1 MKKYPMISAAAL
13 ALTLLVS
20 PAQAATDLP
29 KSHGFYD
36 EMTYLVNKGVI
47 SGYEDGTIKPDKVV
61 TRAEAAIM
69 IGKLKNFKGTQTSTN
84 FKDVSKSQKA
94 SGFIAEA
101 AKAGFISGYPDG
113 TFKPY
118 APITRGDMSIILDR
132 TFNIFNGVG
141 APFSDVSPNMKSYNA
156 IATMVSG
163 NITAGYSDNTFRPNQ
178 AITRG
183 QLAAFM
189 SRVLEPKFKN
199 DTHMTNSYLRDKTKI
214 YSYSTKQGTATLKF
228 EEVPVIEGNDFG
240 FMWVTRTDWNSATTL
255 LVENETKDALIYGLP
270 YSEAET
276 EIVYPI
282 QVGKTF
288 ENGLGERYISTITGV
303 NKTVNT
309 PYKKFTNAVEI
320 TIESGE
326 KYYMV
331 EGYGSV
337 KALDAKG
344 ETVSELS
351 SVK

>member
-1 MKKYPMISAAAL
+1 MISAAAL

-29 KSHGFYD
+29 TSHGFYD

-47 SGYEDGTIKPDKVV
+47 SGYEDGTIKPDKIV

-94 SGFIAEA
+94 SGYIAEA
-101 AKAGFISGYPDG
+101 AKAGYISGYPDG

-132 TFNIFNGVG
+132 VFNIIHIGST
-141 APFSDVSPNMKSYNA
+141 PFSDVSENMRAYDA
-156 IATMVSG
+156 ISAMVTG

-178 AITRG
+178 SITRG
-183 QLAAFM
+183 QLSAFM
-189 SRVLEPKFKN
+189 SRALEPKFQN
-199 DTHMTNSYLRDKTKI
+199 DTHMANSYLRDKTKT
-214 YSYSTKQGTATLKF
+214 YSYTSKQGIVTSTYEYIAPRNGS
-228 EEVPVIEGNDFG
+228 EYGY
-240 FMWVTRTDWNSATTL
+240 MWVDRSNFGSRTL
-255 LVENETKDALIYGLP
+255 LYMELETKDELRYGYP
-270 YSEAET
+270 YSESDLN
-276 EIVYPI
+276 IVYPI
-282 QVGKTF
+282 KVGKTF
-288 ENGLGERYISTITGV
+288 ENGLGETYISTITGV
-303 NKTVNT
+303 NKTVDT

-320 TIESGE
+320 TASGGD

-331 EGYGSV
+331 EGYGTV
-337 KALDAKG
+337 KTLNAQG